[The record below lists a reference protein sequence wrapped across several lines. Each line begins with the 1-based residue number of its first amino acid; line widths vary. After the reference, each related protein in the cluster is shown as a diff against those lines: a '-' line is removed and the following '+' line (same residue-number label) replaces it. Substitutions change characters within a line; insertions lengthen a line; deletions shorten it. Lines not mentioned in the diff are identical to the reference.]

1 MSYAEKKSTPLWKA
15 THNNHFDCVVLLLEK
30 KAVVNA
36 ANSDGIT
43 PLFAALMGTGDNKMV
58 EKLLEAGM

>member
-1 MSYAEKKSTPLWKA
+1 LWKA
-15 THNNHFDCVVLLLEK
+15 AHNNHFESVVLLLDK

-43 PLFAALMGTGDNKMV
+43 PLFAALMGTGDNKMI
-58 EKLLEAGM
+58 EKLIESGM